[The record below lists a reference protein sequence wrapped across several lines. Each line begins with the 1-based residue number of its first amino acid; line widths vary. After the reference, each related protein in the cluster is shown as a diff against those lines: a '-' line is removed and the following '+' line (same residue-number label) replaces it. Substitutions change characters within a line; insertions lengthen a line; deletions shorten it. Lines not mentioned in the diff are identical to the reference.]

1 MWSSEVLPFEKKLSS
16 SIIIDRL
23 YVRRK
28 DTQTKRS
35 VKKVDIST
43 LNKKMSYFLTS
54 ENQKLSLIYF
64 ILNKM
69 SFSYKLSS
77 SLFYYCNFFDLSTF
91 LYIIVVDLTWFFQI
105 FFFHRVIFTN
115 KRQGFFHNPPHLPTL
130 PPVPLPNGLKC
141 FRFWKIAKR

>member
-1 MWSSEVLPFEKKLSS
+1 MTKSVSS

-23 YVRRK
+23 YFRRK

-91 LYIIVVDLTWFFQI
+91 LYIIVVVRTWFFQI

-141 FRFWKIAKR
+141 FRF